1 MRRWG
6 NFFVGWGL
14 PHQISAGLVPA
25 LLKEYAVMLKAF
37 STAATGMEGQQMLV
51 DVIANNLAN
60 INTTGFKRSQINFQD
75 LLYLK
80 MTQAGAE
87 VASGIKTPTGLE
99 IGSGVQAVSTAKV
112 FTVGEFENTGRPL
125 DIAIAGDGFLQVTL
139 PNGSTRFTRDGAL
152 QINADGQLVT
162 ATGYSI
168 EPAITIPTD
177 ASAIDIGK
185 DGTVNITDASGTQSV
200 VGTLQLVRF
209 PNSTGLS
216 NEGDNLYS
224 QTEASGAPLTGT
236 AGENGFGAIEAG
248 MLEKSNVQMI
258 TELVNLI
265 TAQRA
270 YEINSRAI
278 QAGDRMLQT
287 ATAIGS

>member
-1 MRRWG
+1 
-6 NFFVGWGL
+6 
-14 PHQISAGLVPA
+14 
-25 LLKEYAVMLKAF
+25 MLKAF
-37 STAATGMEGQQMLV
+37 STAATGMAGQQMLV

-99 IGSGVQAVSTAKV
+99 IGSGVHAVSTAKI
-112 FTVGEFENTGRPL
+112 FTVGELENTGRPL

-139 PNGSTRFTRDGAL
+139 PNGSTRYTRDGAL
-152 QINADGQLVT
+152 QVNANGQLVT
-162 ATGYSI
+162 TTGYSI

-209 PNSTGLS
+209 PNPSGLS
-216 NEGDNLYS
+216 NEGDNLYA

-236 AGENGFGAIEAG
+236 PGENGFGTIQAS

-265 TAQRA
+265 TAERA

-278 QAGDRMLQT
+278 QSGDRMLQT
-287 ATAIGS
+287 ATNIGR